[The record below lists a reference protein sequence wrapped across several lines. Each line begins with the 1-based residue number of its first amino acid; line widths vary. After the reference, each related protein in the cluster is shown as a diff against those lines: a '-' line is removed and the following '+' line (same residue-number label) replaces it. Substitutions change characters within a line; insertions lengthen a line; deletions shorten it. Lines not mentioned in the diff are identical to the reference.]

1 MLENKQLSEQA
12 QKRIDEEIDKLS
24 ILETGSPEYAVTRN
38 YLDTITDLPWG
49 VHSQD
54 KLDLD
59 QARQVLDRDH
69 DGSVLD
75 NFMDMLGGGGS
86 QPQQQQSRAMNGAG
100 ILKHVLGGKQG
111 GAIDMISK
119 MSGLGGDK
127 TGNLMSMLAP
137 MVLGTLGKAKKD
149 QGMGLNDLTSFI
161 SGSVQSHQKQGGD
174 EMGIIG
180 KFLDQ
185 DGDGSIID
193 DVAGMGMKILG
204 NFFKK

>member
-1 MLENKQLSEQA
+1 MDLLQSQLSEGMIDQLS
-12 QKRIDEEIDKLS
+12 QKLGGADKQQTAAAASGIFSTLMGALSKNASTDEGASALS
-24 ILETGSPEYAVTRN
+24 NA
-38 YLDTITDLPWG
+38 
-49 VHSQD
+49 
-54 KLDLD
+54 
-59 QARQVLDRDH
+59 LDRDH
-69 DGSVLD
+69 DGGVLD
-75 NFMDMLGGGGS
+75 NFMDMLGGQAPTS
-86 QPQQQQSRAMNGAG
+86 NSRAMNGAG

-119 MSGLGGDK
+119 MSGLGGDQ

-137 MVLGTLGKAKKD
+137 MVLGTLGKAKKE
-149 QGMGLNDLTSFI
+149 QGMGLQDLTSFI
-161 SGSVQSHQKQGGD
+161 TGSVNDHQKKGGD

-185 DGDGSIID
+185 DGDGSIVD